1 MNIIQGSTAVLIGY
15 LFGCFQTSYFISKI
29 VSKKDIRDIGSGNAG
44 ASNVTSELGWKYGIL
59 TGFSDVLKAYIPTQL
74 ILTIF
79 PGAYQPLDL
88 IALAGTGAV
97 LGHIYPFFLDFR
109 GGKGVAC
116 YIGMLLA
123 IDWQIGVA
131 VIIGLILTTII
142 TDFVAVG
149 SISLYVLIP
158 ILAYYSNHS
167 DVVIGCAVV
176 LFGVGM
182 IKHWINVQRIL
193 GGTETGLRSVFKKH
207 SSSKN
212 STEKLSD

>member
-15 LFGCFQTSYFISKI
+15 LFGCFQTSYFISKM
-29 VSKKDIRDIGSGNAG
+29 VSQKDIREIGSGNAG

-59 TGFSDVLKAYIPTQL
+59 TGFSDVLKAYIPTQIVL
-74 ILTIF
+74 YIF

-88 IALAGTGAV
+88 IVLAGTGAV

-123 IDWQIGVA
+123 IDWKIGVA
-131 VIIGLILTTII
+131 TIIGLIFITII
-142 TDFVAVG
+142 TDYVAVG
-149 SISLYVLIP
+149 SIALYIIIP
-158 ILAYYSNHS
+158 LLAYYSNHS
-167 DVVIGCAVV
+167 DVVIGCAMV
-176 LFGVGM
+176 LLVVGM

-193 GGTETGLRSVFKKH
+193 SGSETGLRSVFKKH
-207 SSSKN
+207 SSG
-212 STEKLSD
+212 E

>member
-15 LFGCFQTSYFISKI
+15 LFGCFQTSYFISKM
-29 VSKKDIRDIGSGNAG
+29 VSKKDIREIGSGNAG

-59 TGFSDVLKAYIPTQL
+59 TGFVDVLKAYIPTQIVL
-74 ILTIF
+74 YISQ
-79 PGAYQPLDL
+79 GAYQPLNL

-109 GGKGVAC
+109 GGKGIAC
-116 YIGMLLA
+116 YIGLLLA

-131 VIIGLILTTII
+131 TIIGLIFITII
-142 TDFVAVG
+142 TDYVAVG
-149 SISLYVLIP
+149 SIALYIIIP
-158 ILAYYSNHS
+158 ILSYYSNHS
-167 DVVIGCAVV
+167 DVVVGCAVV
-176 LFGVGM
+176 LFGVGI

-207 SSSKN
+207 SS
-212 STEKLSD
+212 

>member
-1 MNIIQGSTAVLIGY
+1 MLHWRRRHYQTQFHGCLFGY
-15 LFGCFQTSYFISKI
+15 LFGCFQTSYFISKM
-29 VSKKDIRDIGSGNAG
+29 VSQKDIREIGSGNAG

-59 TGFSDVLKAYIPTQL
+59 TGFSDVLKAYIPTQIVL
-74 ILTIF
+74 YIF

-123 IDWQIGVA
+123 IDWQIGIA
-131 VIIGLILTTII
+131 VIIGLILLTII
-142 TDFVAVG
+142 TDYVAVG
-149 SISLYVLIP
+149 SIFLYIIIP
-158 ILAYYSNHS
+158 ILAYYSKYS
-167 DVVIGCAVV
+167 DVVVGCAVV
-176 LFGVGM
+176 LLVVGM

-193 GGTETGLRSVFKKH
+193 SGSETGLRSVFKKH
-207 SSSKN
+207 SSG
-212 STEKLSD
+212 E

>member
-15 LFGCFQTSYFISKI
+15 LFGCFQTSYFISKM
-29 VSKKDIRDIGSGNAG
+29 VSKKDIREMGSGNAG

-59 TGFSDVLKAYIPTQL
+59 TGFADVLKAYIPTQL
-74 ILTIF
+74 VLYIF

-88 IALAGTGAV
+88 MALAGTGAV

-123 IDWQIGVA
+123 IDWQIGIA
-131 VIIGLILTTII
+131 VIIGLILFTII
-142 TDFVAVG
+142 TDYVAVG
-149 SISLYVLIP
+149 SISLYIIIP
-158 ILAYYSNHS
+158 LLACTRDYS
-167 DVVIGCAVV
+167 DVVVSCAVV
-176 LFGVGM
+176 LFVVGM

-193 GGTETGLRSVFKKH
+193 SGTETGLRSVFKKN
-207 SSSKN
+207 KA
-212 STEKLSD
+212 

>member
-1 MNIIQGSTAVLIGY
+1 MNIIQGSTALLIGY
-15 LFGCFQTSYFISKI
+15 LFGCFQTSYFIYKM
-29 VSKKDIRDIGSGNAG
+29 VSQKDIREIGSGNAG

-59 TGFSDVLKAYIPTQL
+59 TGFADVLKAYIPTQIVL
-74 ILTIF
+74 YIF

-88 IALAGTGAV
+88 MALAGTGAV

-123 IDWQIGVA
+123 IDWQIGVI
-131 VIIGLILTTII
+131 VIICLVLLTII
-142 TDFVAVG
+142 TDYVAVG
-149 SISLYVLIP
+149 SISLYIIIP
-158 ILAYYSNHS
+158 ILAYYSNYS

-176 LFGVGM
+176 LFVVGM

-207 SSSKN
+207 SSSEN
-212 STEKLSD
+212 STE

>member
-15 LFGCFQTSYFISKI
+15 LFGCFQTSYFISKM
-29 VSKKDIRDIGSGNAG
+29 VSKKDIREIGSGNAG

-59 TGFSDVLKAYIPTQL
+59 TGFVDVLKAYIPTQIVL
-74 ILTIF
+74 YIF
-79 PGAYQPLDL
+79 PGAYQPLNL

-109 GGKGVAC
+109 GGKGIAC
-116 YIGMLLA
+116 YIGLLLA

-131 VIIGLILTTII
+131 TIIGLIFITII
-142 TDFVAVG
+142 TDYVAVG
-149 SISLYVLIP
+149 SIALYIIIP
-158 ILAYYSNHS
+158 PLAYYSNHS
-167 DVVIGCAVV
+167 DVVMGCAVV
-176 LFGVGM
+176 LFGVGI

-207 SSSKN
+207 FS
-212 STEKLSD
+212 

>member
-1 MNIIQGSTAVLIGY
+1 MNIIQGSTALLIGY
-15 LFGCFQTSYFISKI
+15 LFGCFQTSYFISKM
-29 VSKKDIRDIGSGNAG
+29 VSKKDIREMGSGNAG

-59 TGFSDVLKAYIPTQL
+59 TGFADVLKAYIPTQL
-74 ILTIF
+74 VLYIF

-123 IDWQIGVA
+123 IDWQIGIA
-131 VIIGLILTTII
+131 VIIGLILLTII
-142 TDFVAVG
+142 TDFVAVA
-149 SISLYVLIP
+149 SISLYIIIP
-158 ILAYYSNHS
+158 ILAYYSHYS
-167 DVVIGCAVV
+167 DVVVGCAVV
-176 LFGVGM
+176 LLVVGM

-193 GGTETGLRSVFKKH
+193 SGSETGLRSVFKKH
-207 SSSKN
+207 SSG
-212 STEKLSD
+212 E